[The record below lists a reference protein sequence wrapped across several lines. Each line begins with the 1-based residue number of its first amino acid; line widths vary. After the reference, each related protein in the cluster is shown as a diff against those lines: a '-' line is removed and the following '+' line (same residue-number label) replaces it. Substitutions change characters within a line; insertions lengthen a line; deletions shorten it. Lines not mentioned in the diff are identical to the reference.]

1 MATEYVAYTALGSCE
16 PGDVVNPAN
25 WSAEE
30 WRYMVEH
37 EVVVP
42 KNSPNDP
49 NVLAQATGA
58 AGHEAALLNPDAPVS
73 AAVQEA
79 LDAHAAA
86 TGKADEVKDED
97 ETEPADADKDKEP
110 VKLATPTPA
119 PAPVKPVAKPLP
131 KP

>member
-1 MATEYVAYTALGSCE
+1 MAKEYVAYTALGSCA

-49 NVLAQATGA
+49 TVLAQATSG
-58 AGHEAALLNPDAPVS
+58 AGHEEALLNPDAPVS
-73 AAVQEA
+73 AEVQEA
-79 LDAHAAA
+79 LDAHTEA
-86 TGKADEVKDED
+86 TGGKDK
-97 ETEPADADKDKEP
+97 TEPADADKTEDKAP
-110 VKLATPTPA
+110 AKPLASTPA
-119 PAPVKPVAKPLP
+119 PAPLKPVAKPLP

>member
-1 MATEYVAYTALGSCE
+1 MAKEYVAYTALGSCA
-16 PGDVVNPAN
+16 PGDVVDPAN
-25 WSAEE
+25 WDAEQ

-49 NVLAQATGA
+49 TVLAQATGG

-73 AAVQEA
+73 PEVQEA

-86 TGKADEVKDED
+86 TEGKKEASKAEEKPVELKP
-97 ETEPADADKDKEP
+97 TEPAPLK
-110 VKLATPTPA
+110 PA
-119 PAPVKPVAKPLP
+119 PKPLP